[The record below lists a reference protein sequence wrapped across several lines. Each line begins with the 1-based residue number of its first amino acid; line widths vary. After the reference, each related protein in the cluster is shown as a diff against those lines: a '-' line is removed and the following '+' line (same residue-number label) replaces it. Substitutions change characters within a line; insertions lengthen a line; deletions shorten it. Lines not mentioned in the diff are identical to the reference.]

1 MLYPLSYGGKAP
13 SLTTCLER
21 PGARTLGPYAQAMP
35 RVLLVDDDPAILR
48 LLEVNFRMEGF
59 VVDAAAHGEDA
70 IAAATAA
77 RPDVAILDL
86 MLPGMD
92 GRQILAGCEPCPPR
106 PTCPSCSSARAGPD
120 DAPLD
125 AGHAIYV
132 QKPFDTV
139 DLIATVRTLLEGGA

>member
-13 SLTTCLER
+13 SLTTRLWR
-21 PGARTLGPYAQAMP
+21 TGRGTSARMLRHMP

-48 LLEVNFRMEGF
+48 LLEVNFRIEGF
-59 VVDAAAHGEDA
+59 DVDAAAHGEEA

-92 GRQILAGCEPCPPR
+92 GRQILERLRATPATADLPVVFL
-106 PTCPSCSSARAGPD
+106 SARGKD
-120 DAPLD
+120 DMPLE
-125 AGHAIYV
+125 GTNVLYV

-139 DLIATVRTLLEGGA
+139 DLIATVRTLVEGV

>member
-1 MLYPLSYGGKAP
+1 
-13 SLTTCLER
+13 
-21 PGARTLGPYAQAMP
+21 MP

-92 GRQILAGCEPCPPR
+92 GRQILDGLRADARHGRRARRVPERAR
-106 PTCPSCSSARAGPD
+106 PG
-120 DAPLD
+120 
-125 AGHAIYV
+125 
-132 QKPFDTV
+132 
-139 DLIATVRTLLEGGA
+139 

>member
-1 MLYPLSYGGKAP
+1 
-13 SLTTCLER
+13 
-21 PGARTLGPYAQAMP
+21 MP

-59 VVDAAAHGEDA
+59 DVDAAAHGEEA

-92 GRQILAGCEPCPPR
+92 GREILAR
-106 PTCPSCSSARAGPD
+106 LRSMPTTADVPVVFLTARGRD
-120 DAPLD
+120 DAPIE
-125 AGHAIYV
+125 GTSEIYV

-139 DLIATVRTLLEGGA
+139 ALVATVRTLVEGA

>member
-1 MLYPLSYGGKAP
+1 MLYPLSYGGKAS
-13 SLTTCLER
+13 SLATCLRR
-21 PGARTLGPYAQAMP
+21 PYGDPYAQAMP

-59 VVDAAAHGEDA
+59 EVDAAGHGEEA
-70 IAAATAA
+70 IAAAEAA

-92 GRQILAGCEPCPPR
+92 GREILARLRSMAATADVPVVFL
-106 PTCPSCSSARAGPD
+106 TARGRD

-125 AGHAIYV
+125 GTNEIYV

-139 DLIATVRTLLEGGA
+139 ALVATVRTLVEGA